1 MIIVWIVNVKIFFA
15 AKVKTISLE
24 NQKGLFMTK
33 KILQFSF
40 FIFCVLIF
48 KTSFGIPFTAIV
60 LDSVT
65 HQPLQGVAILHDNKV
80 IATTNSIGYF
90 ELQKQ
95 ATEKNFSISLKYFG
109 YQIYETVV
117 DISKDDYNNSQT
129 IYLIAI
135 SHELNAITISGSKF
149 EKRLNEETVSIEVVK
164 PKQIQDAGITQMD
177 DMLKRIPGVDV
188 VDGQPNIR
196 GGSGWSYGAGSRVLV
211 MVDDMPMLTSD
222 AGDVKWDF
230 LPIENCEQVEVLK
243 GAASA
248 LYGSS
253 ALNGVINF
261 RTAFPRN
268 TPQTNIVIQQG
279 IYDSPK
285 NIYEKW
291 TGNNV
296 QKFHGANFFHSR
308 KIKQLDLVIGGNYYT
323 DDSYLQG
330 NYNTRGR
337 LNTNLRYRFKHI
349 DGLSVG
355 LNINAQKAQGS
366 NFFVWGADGKATTV
380 GNKYYPDSTAYL
392 TPRGG
397 VDTPSTSL
405 SFSKTYRYTIDPYIS
420 YNTKSGLKINFR
432 NRFFNMNNENNTN
445 QNSNA
450 KLYYSELQAQKMF
463 VHQLNFTTGIVA
475 NYSDVHSQ
483 LFGNHTANNFAYYLQ
498 AEKKIGN
505 RLWLAIGGRYEFYRV
520 DTVKAITKP
529 LGRIGLNYEVAK
541 ATFLRASYGMGYR
554 FPTIAEKYVNT
565 YVSGVNVF
573 PNTQL
578 KSETGWNAELGVK
591 QNFILGKL
599 LGMLDLAG
607 FYTRYNN
614 MMEFTFDYFP
624 QVKNFGFQSRNVAN
638 TLVKGIDVSIFMQR
652 KLKSVE
658 INLHSGFTYILP
670 QDLAFDTMN
679 RIQRQIRY
687 SDTTQNILKYRYT
700 TSWKTDVE
708 LKWKKFTFG
717 SYVRYNTYVVNID
730 QAFNF
735 IFPSVADYRKKWS
748 HKDTW
753 IIDARL
759 QYQLNKNASLAFIVK
774 NMLNFEYTE
783 RPGEIAPVRNF
794 TMQFVYKF

>member
-1 MIIVWIVNVKIFFA
+1 MA
-15 AKVKTISLE
+15 
-24 NQKGLFMTK
+24 K
-33 KILQFSF
+33 KILSF
-40 FIFCVLIF
+40 FVILFLLQINFSVVANSLY
-48 KTSFGIPFTAIV
+48 KAV
-60 LDSVT
+60 VKDSAT
-65 HQPLQGVAILHDNKV
+65 QQSLQGVIVLIDGKPIGSTNNNGDFTYEISHYV
-80 IATTNSIGYF
+80 TTDFVMEFN
-90 ELQKQ
+90 
-95 ATEKNFSISLKYFG
+95 YFG
-109 YQIYETVV
+109 YKKSFKKIPVSSFSNL
-117 DISKDDYNNSQT
+117 DIVMMDT
-129 IYLIAI
+129 IYLLPI
-135 SHELNAITISGSKF
+135 SHELNAVTISGSKF

-211 MVDDMPMLTSD
+211 MVDDMPMLTAD

-243 GAASA
+243 GASSA

-296 QKFHGANFFHSR
+296 QKFHGANFFHSQ

-337 LNTNLRYRFKHI
+337 VNANLRYHFKHI
-349 DGLSVG
+349 DGLSIG
-355 LNINAQKAQGS
+355 LNVNAQKAQGS
-366 NFFVWGADGKATTV
+366 NFFVWGVDKVVNGIWHK
-380 GNKYYPDSTAYL
+380 DSIAYL

-397 VDTPSTSL
+397 IDTPSTSL

-420 YNTKSGLKINFR
+420 YNDKSGLKINFR

-450 KLYYSELQAQKMF
+450 KLYYSELQVQKMF
-463 VHQLNFTTGIVA
+463 AHQLNITMGAVV
-475 NYSDVHSQ
+475 NYSDVQSQ
-483 LFGNHTANNFAYYLQ
+483 LFGNHTANNVAYYLQ
-498 AEKKIGN
+498 GEKKIGN
-505 RLWLAIGGRYEFYRV
+505 RLWLAAGGRYEFYRV

-529 LGRIGLNYEVAK
+529 LGRIGLNYQLAK

-573 PNTQL
+573 PNTLL
-578 KSETGWNAELGVK
+578 KPETGWNAEVGVK
-591 QNFILGKL
+591 QNFMMGKMI
-599 LGMLDLAG
+599 GMLDIAG

-614 MMEFTFDYFP
+614 MMEFTFDNFP
-624 QVKNFGFQSRNVAN
+624 TPKLPFNPGFQSRNIAN
-638 TLVKGIDVSIFMQR
+638 TLIKGIDIAVFAQR
-652 KLKSVE
+652 KINRVE
-658 INLHSGFTYILP
+658 VSLHSGFTYILP

-679 RIQRQIRY
+679 RIKRRLQY
-687 SDTTQNILKYRYT
+687 SDTLNNVLKYRYT
-700 TSWKTDVE
+700 TSWKTDAEV
-708 LKWKKFTFG
+708 KWKKFTFG

-730 QAFNF
+730 QAFTF
-735 IFPSVADYRKKWS
+735 LFPSINDYIKKWG
-748 HKDTW
+748 HKDIW
-753 IIDARL
+753 IIDVRL

-783 RPGEIAPVRNF
+783 RPGEIAPVRSF
-794 TMQFVYKF
+794 TMQFVYKL